1 MCRFKDGQEVT
12 ADAHIKI
19 TRDSQSLEDYSL
31 TVTIVKGADA
41 GDYEV
46 HAENFLGTAST
57 KSTVKVNSEYSCI
70 FFPLLF
76 SLVIFY
82 CHSRGE
88 FTSLIYIL
96 IILLLTFISDFDHS
110 SFISWQNN
118 NKFRSKHVSYYF
130 NVLCTVHRIEVS
142 LCNQRYMQ
150 QNIHIRH

>member
-41 GDYEV
+41 GDYEAR
-46 HAENFLGTAST
+46 AENILGTAST
-57 KSTVKVNSEYSCI
+57 KNTVKVNSEYSCI

-82 CHSRGE
+82 CHSRDG
-88 FTSLIYIL
+88 FTSLSCIL
-96 IILLLTFISDFDHS
+96 IILLLAFISDFDHS
-110 SFISWQNN
+110 TFISLQNDD
-118 NKFRSKHVSYYF
+118 KFGSKHVAYYF
-130 NVLCTVHRIEVS
+130 NIVCAMHCIEVS
-142 LCNQRYMQ
+142 SCN
-150 QNIHIRH
+150 

>member
-19 TRDSQSLEDYSL
+19 TRDSQSLEDYSM

-46 HAENFLGTAST
+46 RAENVLGTAST

-82 CHSRGE
+82 CHSRDG
-88 FTSLIYIL
+88 FTSLSCIL
-96 IILLLTFISDFDHS
+96 IILLLAFISDFDHS
-110 SFISWQNN
+110 SFMS
-118 NKFRSKHVSYYF
+118 
-130 NVLCTVHRIEVS
+130 
-142 LCNQRYMQ
+142 
-150 QNIHIRH
+150 